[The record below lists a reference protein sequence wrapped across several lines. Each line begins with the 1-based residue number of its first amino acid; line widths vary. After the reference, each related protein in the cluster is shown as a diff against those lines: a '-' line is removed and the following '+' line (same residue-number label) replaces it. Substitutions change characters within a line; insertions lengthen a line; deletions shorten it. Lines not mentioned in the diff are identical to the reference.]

1 MTEFELGEMLYS
13 AYGIMTDG
21 ASVYFT
27 LVSAYLAATYLVGD
41 KLTTGQ
47 MMVVNLLYVIWS
59 LGLINVQYTQLLA
72 IEGFQLELSE
82 LGASPS

>member
-27 LVSAYLAATYLVGD
+27 LVSAYLAA
-41 KLTTGQ
+41 
-47 MMVVNLLYVIWS
+47 I
-59 LGLINVQYTQLLA
+59 
-72 IEGFQLELSE
+72 
-82 LGASPS
+82 